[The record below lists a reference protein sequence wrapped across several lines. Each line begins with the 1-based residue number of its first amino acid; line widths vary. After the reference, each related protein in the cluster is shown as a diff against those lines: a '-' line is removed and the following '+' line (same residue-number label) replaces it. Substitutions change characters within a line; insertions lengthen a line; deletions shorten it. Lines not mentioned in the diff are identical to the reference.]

1 METKIRLRTHDGSNN
16 YLQLLEDRPNTYK
29 LVTQF
34 NFIRGGK
41 VSNGQDFIDP
51 SGGPMLV
58 VGDKIEGT
66 DYVIE
71 SIEFEKGIGHIIKV
85 K

>member
-34 NFIRGGK
+34 DFIRGGK
-41 VSNGQDFIDP
+41 VLNGQDFIDP
-51 SGGPMLV
+51 SGGPMLI

-71 SIEFEKGIGHIIKV
+71 SIGFEKGIGHIIKV